1 MRRYWYVP
9 AAVLLVLLVAAFL
22 AGWLQLALPPDACGV
37 IYTRTRGFDPEVVR
51 PRGFTWRWQRLLPKA
66 LVLYQFDL
74 PPRLAE
80 LPVSGSLASGAVYA
94 SLVPERPDFSYEL
107 HVAVRYRVRPEA
119 LPRLADRDGLRP
131 EGLADWYR
139 TADADLVRQVT
150 ETALDSAAADATG
163 VAADLVAR
171 LPGRVPDLELL
182 DIAPTVIR
190 MPDRE
195 LYERLRTSYLAA
207 FTARESA
214 LAAAAGRLAVLEAA
228 ALIDEQRHERSIA
241 MLDRYGE
248 LLDRHP
254 ALIQFLFLT
263 TSGKLTADDL
273 RTLDL
278 LGHIPPLE

>member
-51 PRGFTWRWQRLLPKA
+51 PRGFTWRWQRLLPKT

-107 HVAVRYRVRPEA
+107 HVSVRYRVRPEA

-150 ETALDSAAADATG
+150 ETALDSAAADAPG

-195 LYERLRTSYLAA
+195 LYERLRASYLAA
-207 FTARESA
+207 FAARESA

-263 TSGKLTADDL
+263 TSGKLSTDDL

-278 LGHIPPLE
+278 LGHVSPLE

>member
-1 MRRYWYVP
+1 
-9 AAVLLVLLVAAFL
+9 
-22 AGWLQLALPPDACGV
+22 
-37 IYTRTRGFDPEVVR
+37 VVR

-150 ETALDSAAADATG
+150 ETALDSAAADAPG

-207 FTARESA
+207 FAARESA
-214 LAAAAGRLAVLEAA
+214 LAAAAGRLAVLEAE
-228 ALIDEQRHERSIA
+228 ALIDELRHERSIA

-263 TSGKLTADDL
+263 TSGKLSTDDL

-278 LGHIPPLE
+278 LGHVSPLE